1 MNHRSLQGIVRA
13 PLCAAALLLSLAA
26 SAGGDPRA
34 QAAEYFDAGAQAFD
48 AGQYA
53 VAAEAFLKAHELA
66 PSPALL
72 FSAAQA
78 YRRQHLAEPSP
89 DALRRAVALYREYLR
104 ADPKAKRRE
113 DAMSALEALAPME
126 ARLAAVPAP
135 PGGAP
140 DGSMV
145 QIPVPGGEPQSPPA
159 GGAAPAA
166 AAPAQRATRLLLT
179 ALPDT
184 AQISLDGGSF
194 QRTPVVAPAAPGD
207 HAVRVRAEGYHEEQ
221 LTVRAVPDEL
231 IPRHVVLRPKPARL
245 QVRGTSGAR
254 VTVDGQLRA
263 TVPTATPIEIEPGV
277 HTITVT
283 LAGREP
289 FSRRLTLRRDQ
300 ALELSA
306 ELPLTSQRVAAWAV
320 LSAGAAGAVASG
332 VLAAL
337 ALGRDAEAVELRDQ
351 RDAAG
356 LTVDE
361 RDQFNRAVAARN
373 DLALAAGVSGGAA
386 ALAVITGVGLFV
398 LDQPE
403 ALPPPGGPSEQPPRP
418 APRVDFTVGALSVGV
433 RVGF

>member
-1 MNHRSLQGIVRA
+1 MNHRSLRA
-13 PLCAAALLLSLAA
+13 LQMVARATLCAAALLLSPAA
-26 SAGGDPRA
+26 SAEGDTRA

-78 YRRQHLAEPSP
+78 YRRRYLAEPSP

-113 DAMSALEALAPME
+113 DAMSALEALAPIE
-126 ARLAAVPAP
+126 ARLSAPPAP
-135 PGGAP
+135 PSVAP
-140 DGSMV
+140 DGTLV
-145 QIPVPGGEPQSPPA
+145 QIPVPGGDPGSPP
-159 GGAAPAA
+159 
-166 AAPAQRATRLLLT
+166 PAQRTTRLLLT

-245 QVRGTSGAR
+245 RVRGSSGAR

-283 LAGREP
+283 LPGREP
-289 FSRRLTLRRDQ
+289 FSRRLELRRDE
-300 ALELSA
+300 ALDLSA
-306 ELPLTSQRVAAWAV
+306 ELPLTSQRIAAWAV

-332 VLAAL
+332 VLAGL

-356 LTVDE
+356 LSVDE
-361 RDQFNRAVAARN
+361 RDRFNRAVAARN
-373 DLALAAGVSGGAA
+373 DLALASGVSGGAA
-386 ALAVITGVGLFV
+386 ALALITGVGLFV

-403 ALPPPGGPSEQPPRP
+403 ALPPPGGPSERTPRP
-418 APRVDFTVGALSVGV
+418 APRVDFTVGALSLGV
-433 RVGF
+433 RGAF